1 MSGKR
6 KEERGK
12 RERGKRKADRGQ
24 RTEDRGKRKKERGKQ
39 KEARG
44 KQREAR
50 KEEGTKC
57 QGERTR
63 KLADNVLLPSA
74 SLIFCKSRSF
84 FVRSEGGT
92 STGTLITES
101 WSNV

>member
-6 KEERGK
+6 KEEK
-12 RERGKRKADRGQ
+12 GKRKEESKERQ
-24 RTEDRGKRKKERGKQ
+24 EESKERQKKKKKRKKK
-39 KEARG
+39 KE
-44 KQREAR
+44 
-50 KEEGTKC
+50 KC
-57 QGERTR
+57 QGERKR
-63 KLADNVLLPSA
+63 NLADNVLLPSA